1 MPITVNVRPV
11 NVGEWEAAKDVRL
24 AALAESPSA
33 FGSTLQ
39 REIAFGELDWRRR
52 VEGGNWFLAWR
63 SGQPVG
69 IAAGLCEDDRPGER
83 HLVAMWVAP
92 DHRGTLVADKL
103 VEAVCAWA
111 QDQDAQS
118 VTLWLA
124 DGNARARRFYERLG
138 FRSTG
143 ERQPLPSAPD
153 VGEERMQR
161 NLSPSPDG

>member
-1 MPITVNVRPV
+1 MVLGVAGRP
-11 NVGEWEAAKDVRL
+11 
-24 AALAESPSA
+24 
-33 FGSTLQ
+33 T
-39 REIAFGELDWRRR
+39 
-52 VEGGNWFLAWR
+52 
-63 SGQPVG
+63 VG
-69 IAAGLCEDDRPGER
+69 IAAGLCEDDRPLER

-92 DHRGTLVADKL
+92 NHRGTLVADKL

-118 VTLWLA
+118 VTLWVA

-161 NLSPSPDG
+161 NLSSSPDG